1 MKSFL
6 WRVNS
11 NQRSCLKCTR
21 IITTLK
27 RCQQVRLVELIQSHA
42 ERVSLAISTQT
53 SSSCNCQCHLSTS
66 PLNNEFVLFEQ
77 ALKQIRLEQE
87 QEKSLTN
94 NHLIQTL
101 KRQHDELLSI
111 YQQNKILKPTT
122 TSITPNRIDRE
133 QQTIKLRSNDSQIQ
147 TDLSNPPAQ
156 QQQQKPTVVPTT
168 NVSSVHTNGLLT
180 ATRIH
185 NNLHNS
191 HPTPS
196 PSLHQTRPRLSA
208 NAVTSTATHQAS
220 TATRKTAAVANSSAV
235 PVSVPAPVPD
245 PAPAPLPA
253 LAPAPP
259 PLPAAVSHDIVD
271 LTEEDEDE
279 TSSRVPIQRAAPPV
293 RQVNRSF
300 SRVFLLHSPEYIW
313 SNRIQHRFN
322 LQHQHQRQR
331 QRQQQRV
338 LVCISRREVFSRHI
352 DRSRNRESH
361 DSSK

>member
-1 MKSFL
+1 MKSSR
-6 WRVNS
+6 WRVNN
-11 NQRSCLKCTR
+11 NQRSCLKCTWIR
-21 IITTLK
+21 TTLK
-27 RCQQVRLVELIQSHA
+27 RRQQVRLVALFRSHA
-42 ERVSLAISTQT
+42 EHVSLAISTQT
-53 SSSCNCQCHLSTS
+53 SSSCNCQCHLSTT

-111 YQQNKILKPTT
+111 YQQNKIIKPTT
-122 TSITPNRIDRE
+122 ASIATTRIDRE

-156 QQQQKPTVVPTT
+156 KQQQKPTVIPTA
-168 NVSSVHTNGLLT
+168 NVSNVHTNGLLT

-208 NAVTSTATHQAS
+208 NAVTNTATHQAS
-220 TATRKTAAVANSSAV
+220 TATRKTLAVTNSSAV
-235 PVSVPAPVPD
+235 PVPAPVL
-245 PAPAPLPA
+245 APVPVPVPTP
-253 LAPAPP
+253 APAPP
-259 PLPAAVSHDIVD
+259 PLPAAVSHDVVD

-293 RQVNRSF
+293 RQVIRSS
-300 SRVFLLHSPEYIW
+300 SRFFLLHSPQYVW

-322 LQHQHQRQR
+322 FQRQR
-331 QRQQQRV
+331 HRQRQLQR
-338 LVCISRREVFSRHI
+338 
-352 DRSRNRESH
+352 
-361 DSSK
+361 